1 VPRDWDAATY
11 DRIADPMFRWGAVVV
26 GWLELEGSETVLDA
40 GCGSGRVTQLGLGDH
55 VEGMPEAGGG
65 RLRARGCPEDAGP
78 GDGLVRLNIRTRR
91 A

>member
-11 DRIADPMFRWGAVVV
+11 DQIADPMFRWGAVVV

-55 VEGMPEAGGG
+55 VEGMPEAGAAAFA
-65 RLRARGCPEDAGP
+65 LEVARRMPALEMDY
-78 GDGLVRLNIRTRR
+78 VRLNIRTRR